1 MTTAMNAHKLQVKIF
16 LDAREPLD
24 LEPLIPVFHA
34 WIKHNRLSEVLVDV
48 ANYSH
53 VPGGPGVGVV
63 GHASDYFV
71 DQSVHGQGLLYSR
84 KREAPEP
91 SERLEDA
98 FRRALQAAILLEQE
112 AALAGKFRFRTGEF
126 LFRINDRLLAPS
138 DAATF
143 EALKPVIEA
152 FCSKLFGP
160 AAYQLQMNSSPRELF
175 SVRITTTAQTS
186 LPGFLQRL
194 GAKPFG
200 QE

>member
-1 MTTAMNAHKLQVKIF
+1 
-16 LDAREPLD
+16 
-24 LEPLIPVFHA
+24 
-34 WIKHNRLSEVLVDV
+34 VDV

-84 KREAPEP
+84 KREAPAP
-91 SERLEDA
+91 SERLGDA

-112 AALAGKFRFRTGEF
+112 AALAGKFRFRTDEF

-138 DAATF
+138 DASTF
-143 EALKPVIEA
+143 ETLKPEFEA

-160 AAYQLQMNSSPRELF
+160 AAYQLHLNSSPREIF
-175 SVRITTTAQTS
+175 SVRITTTAQAS

-194 GAKPFG
+194 GTKPPG